1 MRRAKIGGHYNHDGI
16 GTGFIQV
23 KGEQEAIAMMARAIW
38 HSACIAI
45 LRKPH
50 TLFRCWGYRVRLGAP

>member
-23 KGEQEAIAMMARAIW
+23 KGEQEAIAMMTRAIW

-45 LRKPH
+45 
-50 TLFRCWGYRVRLGAP
+50 FGV